1 MIRFIIGTL
10 ASLGVLVGAIVLER
24 GNLLAYL
31 VPSALGIALLMP
43 FFGVLAVWSLADWV
57 QAWRDA
63 LGKGKVQGGDKGA
76 RKSAAI
82 WAFSEKT
89 SYAAGV
95 VGFITGLIIMLSNL
109 STPETLGPSV
119 AAGLTCPLYA
129 VLEGLVCR
137 ILRARVE
144 SRLEGSAS

>member
-10 ASLGVLVGAIVLER
+10 ASLGVLVGAIVLEN

-43 FFGVLAVWSLADWV
+43 FFGVLAVWSLADWI

-63 LGKGKVQGGDKGA
+63 LGRGKAQGGDKGI

-82 WAFSEKT
+82 WAFSEKA

-109 STPETLGPSV
+109 STPATMGPSV

-144 SRLEGSAS
+144 SRLEGNAS